1 MHLLLNFVSVNKN
14 PTRVLIIIVILCT
27 CFTACNKSNKA
38 GNQINEGIIQYD
50 ISYSNR
56 SGQSFPFQLLPKLM
70 ELKFNENFSSYTLE
84 DRLGLFSISNILDF
98 GKRQHI
104 TLIKVFDKKYV
115 YRGKNGEVSVL
126 FDSSVNYEMKY
137 LEDTARM
144 VGYLCKTANIR
155 DMQSMQN
162 FQILYSHTIGNNK
175 PNANTPYESIN
186 GMLLDF
192 RLVLKNLEMHLKA
205 KSIEQKKIKD
215 NAFEVP
221 KDYKEISRKKMEE
234 ILTTI
239 LP

>member
-1 MHLLLNFVSVNKN
+1 MLNFVN
-14 PTRVLIIIVILCT
+14 TCRVFITFLVVFT
-27 CFTACNKSNKA
+27 CFTACNKQYNAKD
-38 GNQINEGIIQYD
+38 QISEGIIQYD
-50 ISYSNR
+50 ITYSNR
-56 SGQSFPFQLLPKLM
+56 SGQNFPFQLLPKVM
-70 ELKFNENFSSYTLE
+70 ELKFNENYSSYTLE

-98 GKRQHI
+98 GRRQHI

-115 YRGKNGEVSVL
+115 YKGKKGEVSVL

-137 LEDTARM
+137 LEDTARL
-144 VGYLCKTANIR
+144 VGYLCQTANIR
-155 DMQSMQN
+155 DTQSMKN
-162 FQILYSHTIGNNK
+162 FEILYSHAIGSNK
-175 PNANTPYESIN
+175 PNANTPYEPIE

-205 KSIEQKKIKD
+205 KSVEQKNIRD

-221 KDYKEISRKKMEE
+221 KEYKEISRKKMEE

>member
-1 MHLLLNFVSVNKN
+1 MHHILNFVSVNKI
-14 PTRVLIIIVILCT
+14 PFRVSITLVILLT
-27 CFTACNKSNKA
+27 SFTACNKRNISD
-38 GNQINEGIIQYD
+38 NQISEGVIQYD
-50 ISYSNR
+50 IAYSNR
-56 SGQSFPFQLLPKLM
+56 SGQNFPFQLLPKVM

-98 GKRQHI
+98 SKRQHI

-115 YRGKNGEVSVL
+115 YRGKKGESSVL

-137 LEDTARM
+137 LEDTARL
-144 VGYLCKTANIR
+144 VGYLCKTVSIK
-155 DMQSMQN
+155 DLQSKQN

-175 PNANTPYESIN
+175 PNANTPYESVE

-205 KSIEQKKIKD
+205 KSVEQKKIKD

-221 KDYKEISRKKMEE
+221 KEYKEISRKKMEE